1 MRIGVLDSG
10 VGGLIV
16 ANELRRAFSNIGV
29 VFIADSANF
38 PYGNK
43 SDEQLVDIVHDRIM
57 LLERMD
63 VDIIVLAC
71 NTASSIA
78 ERYRI
83 KCDTPLV
90 SIIDATVQQATASVD
105 SECFVVLATES
116 TVASG
121 IYTKKLQSAF
131 QRPICVR
138 EVACQRLV
146 SWVEARALST
156 RVSDEDVRQLIDD
169 LSIGQS
175 SSIVLGCTHFILLEE
190 ALRSLFPGSTIV
202 APIEPLKDYI
212 AQFIGDRNRISGTAP
227 MEVYTTA
234 NPTLFADKARKL
246 VGLLEVVP
254 LVPDFGGA
262 TTR

>member
-1 MRIGVLDSG
+1 MMRIGVLDSG

-105 SECFVVLATES
+105 SECF
-116 TVASG
+116 
-121 IYTKKLQSAF
+121 
-131 QRPICVR
+131 R
-138 EVACQRLV
+138 
-146 SWVEARALST
+146 
-156 RVSDEDVRQLIDD
+156 
-169 LSIGQS
+169 
-175 SSIVLGCTHFILLEE
+175 
-190 ALRSLFPGSTIV
+190 
-202 APIEPLKDYI
+202 
-212 AQFIGDRNRISGTAP
+212 IGDRVHGSIWYLHQNFRVRSKDRYAL
-227 MEVYTTA
+227 E
-234 NPTLFADKARKL
+234 KL
-246 VGLLEVVP
+246 RVKDLCHG
-254 LVPDFGGA
+254 
-262 TTR
+262 